1 MAQRKKTPE
10 ELELA
15 AHNRLKGTICFHVS
29 STISQANCVLTMLN
43 RFELTSEDTTELKTI
58 SELYESMVHIRNALN
73 KYQSTVY
80 VKLAIGQSPS
90 SYKNRTP
97 RSNYPKPKPYGTQ

>member
-1 MAQRKKTPE
+1 MTQKKKSPA

-43 RFELTSEDTTELKTI
+43 RFEQSSEDIAELKAT
-58 SELYESMVHIRNALN
+58 SELYAAMVNIRSALN
-73 KYQSTVY
+73 KYQKLVY
-80 VKLAIGQSPS
+80 IKLDIGHSPTS
-90 SYKNRTP
+90 CRNRVY
-97 RSNYPKPKPYGTQ
+97 SKSKPYGT

>member
-15 AHNRLKGTICFHVS
+15 AHNRLKGTICFHVA
-29 STISQANCVLTMLN
+29 STISQTNCVLTMLN
-43 RFELTSEDTTELKTI
+43 RFELTSEDTVELKAI
-58 SELYESMVHIRNALN
+58 SELYESMAHIRNALN

-80 VKLAIGQSPS
+80 VKLAIGQSPTS
-90 SYKNRTP
+90 HKNKTP
-97 RSNYPKPKPYGTQ
+97 RSKPYGT

>member
-1 MAQRKKTPE
+1 MTQRKKTLE

-15 AHNRLKGTICFHVS
+15 AHNRLKGTICFHVA

-43 RFELTSEDTTELKTI
+43 RFEQSSEDTAELKAI

-80 VKLAIGQSPS
+80 TKLAIGNSPS

-97 RSNYPKPKPYGTQ
+97 RSNYSKPKPYGP